1 MTDPL
6 LTRRL
11 FLADL
16 GRGAFAVAILGV
28 AGCAPGASTARP
40 SGASSG
46 AGPSA
51 ASSGAGPSA
60 PPAGPS
66 SSAPPPSGA
75 SGSKDPG
82 AVAWTRVNLGFV
94 SAYLLVR
101 GGEAAVVDTG
111 VAGSEDE
118 IAAGLAGIGLE
129 WSAVG
134 HVILTHKHGDHA
146 GSLGAVLAAA
156 PDATGYIGSA
166 DLPAVQSPRPLT
178 ALTEGEQVF
187 GLRIIA
193 TPGHTAG
200 HISVLDEA
208 GGVLVA
214 GDALGTTS
222 GSLAGSNP
230 QFTEDA
236 AAAQATIVKLGKLR
250 FETLLVGHGEP
261 ILTGAA
267 AQVAALGGG

>member
-1 MTDPL
+1 MTL
-6 LTRRL
+6 SVVSRRV

-16 GRGAFAVAILGV
+16 GRGAFAVAVLGV
-28 AGCAPGASTARP
+28 VGCGPGGSVASRP
-40 SGASSG
+40 PAASASS
-46 AGPSA
+46 
-51 ASSGAGPSA
+51 SSGSS
-60 PPAGPS
+60 GPS
-66 SSAPPPSGA
+66 SGSGGPGSAAPA
-75 SGSKDPG
+75 SSCAGSADPG

-101 GGEAAVVDTG
+101 DGEAAVVDTG

-118 IAAGLAGIGLE
+118 IAAGLTGIGLD

-146 GSLGAVLAAA
+146 GSVSAVLTAATG
-156 PDATGYIGSA
+156 ATGYIGSA
-166 DLPAVQSPRPLT
+166 DLTAVQASRPLSPVADGDT
-178 ALTEGEQVF
+178 VF
-187 GLRIIA
+187 GLRIVG
-193 TPGHTAG
+193 TPGHTIG

-214 GDALGTTS
+214 GDALGTS
-222 GSLAGSNP
+222 GGPLTGSNP

-236 AAAQATIVKLGKLR
+236 SAAQATIVKLGKLR

-267 AQVAALGGG
+267 AQVAALGG